1 MKTITL
7 TDEQFDNLFNYLDEK
22 VNYIVD
28 KSIDYQDSEIL
39 NEWEDLIEVYDI
51 IEDIKVQHEKKL
63 QAARAKQ
70 PKAEWQYDRSISVT
84 SAGCLIASSDYN
96 YSITNKFIMIFENTW
111 QGETVLHEAFI
122 DDNADVSIREVT
134 LGGDPI
140 EDFVSYHPN
149 IGASDDELT
158 KICDD
163 IYQTLMG
170 AFVAKMMEVA

>member
-1 MKTITL
+1 MKTINL

-70 PKAEWQYDRSISVT
+70 PKAEWY
-84 SAGCLIASSDYN
+84 L
-96 YSITNKFIMIFENTW
+96 
-111 QGETVLHEAFI
+111 
-122 DDNADVSIREVT
+122 
-134 LGGDPI
+134 
-140 EDFVSYHPN
+140 
-149 IGASDDELT
+149 
-158 KICDD
+158 
-163 IYQTLMG
+163 
-170 AFVAKMMEVA
+170 

>member
-51 IEDIKVQHEKKL
+51 IEDRKVEHERKL

-70 PKAEWQYDRSISVT
+70 PKAEW
-84 SAGCLIASSDYN
+84 
-96 YSITNKFIMIFENTW
+96 
-111 QGETVLHEAFI
+111 
-122 DDNADVSIREVT
+122 
-134 LGGDPI
+134 
-140 EDFVSYHPN
+140 
-149 IGASDDELT
+149 
-158 KICDD
+158 
-163 IYQTLMG
+163 
-170 AFVAKMMEVA
+170 